1 MSALLARLVASRLFW
16 PIVMLLV
23 LLHDQPD
30 RVPRLLRGDACATA
44 TSSAA

>member
-23 LLHDQPD
+23 LFAINLIAFPGFFAID
-30 RVPRLLRGDACATA
+30 VCATA
-44 TSSAA
+44 TCSAA